1 MFAVLYLLVAGGN
14 VIDDEAMVFE
24 DREYDE

>member
-14 VIDDEAMVFE
+14 VIDDEAMVYE
-24 DREYDE
+24 KYDE